1 MKLTRKTLQE
11 IRVQLNEVLAKTNID
26 GIEITLGNATF
37 DSDNATF
44 KLKLKV
50 EGALSQDEKSL
61 EAMASL
67 MNLDTTKETTIDGM
81 RCKLVSYKNKAP
93 KFPWVIENL
102 DTNQRYKLQNFQAQA
117 YFGAKS

>member
-50 EGALSQDEKSL
+50 EGALSHDEQALQQMSK
-61 EAMASL
+61 L

-93 KFPWVIENL
+93 KFPWVIQDL
-102 DTNQRYKLQNFQAQA
+102 DTSKRYKLQNFQVQA